1 MLVANSY
8 SDLASLASASD
19 TVVGVIVPAESFSF
33 EALTAVLNLLT
44 FDNLKSKILF

>member
-19 TVVGVIVPAESFSF
+19 TVVGVIVPAESFNF
-33 EALTAVLNLLT
+33 DALEEELSEQLISDEDL
-44 FDNLKSKILF
+44 